1 MSEIN
6 IAGIDKSALLQAL
19 HAKSKAQGM
28 SYMHDKGDLTLQQCQ
43 EILSRC
49 PVIEGKVFMYFDY
62 LAGRVMKV
70 NISGETLD
78 PYLYDRDNGPGAAQR
93 VVDSLYEP

>member
-19 HAKSKAQGM
+19 HAKSKALGM
-28 SYMHDKGDLTLQQCQ
+28 SRMHDKGNLTLQQCQ

-49 PVIEGKVFMYFDY
+49 PVIDGKVFMYFDY

-70 NISGETLD
+70 NISEETLD

-93 VVDSLYEP
+93 VVDSLRQP